1 MLLMGSGD
9 CYWRKL
15 EEKTVNM
22 YINSFWR
29 ESADY
34 RNSFNE
40 RGLNELN
47 LSNLLFQIII
57 ILFLLN
63 LLINLLFNVHY

>member
-1 MLLMGSGD
+1 MLLMDSGG

-15 EEKTVNM
+15 EEKTVYM

-34 RNSFNE
+34 MNSSNV
-40 RGLNELN
+40 RG
-47 LSNLLFQIII
+47 
-57 ILFLLN
+57 
-63 LLINLLFNVHY
+63 

>member
-29 ESADY
+29 ESADN
-34 RNSFNE
+34 RNSSNV

-47 LSNLLFQIII
+47 LFNLLFQIII